1 MKTDG
6 SVDVPLRSQLLPKL
20 SFRFFFGL
28 TLVGAIV
35 AATARA
41 AGSGSE
47 MASGVLAAILFL
59 AMTMA
64 AMVVVFLF
72 SWLIAIFWY
81 TADDEAPANPFAEGQ
96 LPPQILPPKDPVL

>member
-1 MKTDG
+1 MKSDV
-6 SVDVPLRSQLLPKL
+6 SVDAPVRSQLLPKL

-28 TLVGAIV
+28 TLLGAVV

-47 MASGVLAAILFL
+47 MATGVLGAIVFL
-59 AMTMA
+59 V
-64 AMVVVFLF
+64 MVWAVLVLVFLF
-72 SWLIAIFWY
+72 SWAIAIVWY
-81 TADDEAPANPFAEGQ
+81 TADDEAPTNPFAEGQ